1 MHFTS
6 SVVVLSGLAALAAA
20 APAPDAAKAKKGS
33 SYGTAKPVGGSL
45 KFSVQQ
51 KSLGKKLITYPP
63 KQVLNT
69 YAKFNK
75 KAPTAVKSAAAAG
88 VSGSVANNP
97 LSYDEAYL
105 SPVTVGGVSMNLNFD
120 TGSSDL
126 WVYSDLLPSTS
137 QTGHD
142 IYKTSSGVQMQG
154 YTWAITYGDGS
165 GASGKVYA
173 DKVVVGGVTATSQAV
188 EAATSVSKAF
198 LSDTHSDG
206 LLGLAFS
213 TINTV
218 EPNQQTT
225 FFDTVK
231 SSLALPLFTSTL
243 KKGQPGTY
251 DFGYI
256 DSAKYKGNISYVPVY
271 QDNGFWE
278 FNAGSYIV
286 GKTKFSAAI
295 GDSIADT
302 GTTLLYLPARVV
314 SNYYAQVKG
323 ATLNKSYGGWVF
335 PCASTMP
342 DLTITLGSGT
352 FTVPGSYINYSP
364 ISRSTCFGGVQPNTG
379 IGFSIFGDIFLKS
392 VFTVWDMTS
401 GNTRL
406 GFAKQ
411 A

>member
-6 SVVVLSGLAALAAA
+6 ALVVASSLATIAVAAPA
-20 APAPDAAKAKKGS
+20 AEPAPDAQNGANVP
-33 SYGTAKPVGGSL
+33 KPRL
-45 KFSVQQ
+45 KFSVKQ
-51 KSLGKKLITYPP
+51 KTIGKFQRTWPG
-63 KQVLNT
+63 VAMLNT
-69 YAKFNK
+69 YKKYNK
-75 KAPTAVKSAAAAG
+75 AAPSAVKDAAASG
-88 VSGSVANNP
+88 QKGSVANVP
-97 LSYDEAYL
+97 LPYDEAYL
-105 SPVTVGGVSMNLNFD
+105 SPVTIGGQTVNLNFD

-126 WVYSDLLPSTS
+126 WVYSDLMPSTS
-137 QTGHD
+137 TSGHD
-142 IYKTSSGVQMQG
+142 IYKVASGVEKQG
-154 YTWAITYGDGS
+154 YTWSITYGDGS

-173 DKVVVGGVTATSQAV
+173 DKVQVGGVTATSQAV

-198 LSDTHSDG
+198 INDVHSDG

-218 EPNQQTT
+218 QPVGQTT

-231 SSLALPLFTSTL
+231 ASLAAPVFTSTL
-243 KKGQPGTY
+243 KKGAAGSY

-256 DSAKYKGNISYVPVY
+256 DSAKYKGNITYIPVN

-278 FNAGSYIV
+278 FNALNYIV
-286 GKTKFSAAI
+286 GRTKFSTNI

-314 SNYYAQVKG
+314 TNYYAQVKG
-323 ATLNKSYGGWVF
+323 STLNKKYGGWTF
-335 PCASTMP
+335 PCASTLP
-342 DLTITLGSGT
+342 DLIINLGGT
-352 FTVPGSYINYSP
+352 GYTVPGSYLNYSP
-364 ISRSTCFGGVQPNTG
+364 ITKQLCFGGLQPNTG

-392 VFTVWDMTS
+392 VFTVWDATD
-401 GNTRL
+401 GNVRL